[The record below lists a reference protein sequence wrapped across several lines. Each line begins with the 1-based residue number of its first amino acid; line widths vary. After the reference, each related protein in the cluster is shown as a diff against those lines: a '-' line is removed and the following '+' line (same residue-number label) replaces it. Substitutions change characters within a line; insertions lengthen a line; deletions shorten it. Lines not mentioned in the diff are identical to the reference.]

1 MWHSRPRLCFRS
13 VRDDSPDPSYFRGE
27 LIDVSDVYVDKGYR
41 GHGCDRPT
49 RVHIAAGSSSNKLS
63 RSERKRRRRRSAIEP
78 KIGHLKSDHRA
89 GRCFLSGLEGD
100 AINIVLAAAAA
111 NLRKLPAGF
120 CLALRAWLASLASL
134 ACPRELFRTPPR
146 PDAIAA

>member
-1 MWHSRPRLCFRS
+1 MWHSRPRLCFRG
-13 VRDDSPDPSYFRGE
+13 VRDDSPDPSYFRGG

-41 GHGCDRPT
+41 GHGCGRPT
-49 RVHIAAGSSSNKLS
+49 RVHIAGSSSKKLS

-78 KIGHLKSDHRA
+78 KTGHLKSDHRV

-100 AINIVLAAAAA
+100 TINIVPAAAAA

-120 CLALRAWLASLASL
+120 CFALRVRLASLASL
-134 ACPRELFRTPPR
+134 ACPRELFRTPRR